1 MGLRFGFRFRFGMKT
16 VLRIGHCLRLQL
28 VGLPSALWWENVWK
42 SGLGG
47 VENPEGHCFDAPQ
60 VFPKCHL
67 FAYLMH
73 FITALAA
80 LSFPHKGTLIT
91 FILSHDFEFQ

>member
-1 MGLRFGFRFRFGMKT
+1 MKT

-47 VENPEGHCFDAPQ
+47 VENPEGHCF
-60 VFPKCHL
+60 
-67 FAYLMH
+67 
-73 FITALAA
+73 
-80 LSFPHKGTLIT
+80 
-91 FILSHDFEFQ
+91 

>member
-1 MGLRFGFRFRFGMKT
+1 MKT

-67 FAYLMH
+67 FA
-73 FITALAA
+73 
-80 LSFPHKGTLIT
+80 
-91 FILSHDFEFQ
+91 